1 MTNTLN
7 LTGTPI
13 HVEGL
18 WKRFGNFEA
27 VKDVTF
33 TAEAGSIT
41 ALLGP
46 SGSGKSTVLRMI
58 AGLEEPTAGR
68 IWMEG
73 EEHTFKTVQERRV
86 GFVFQHFA
94 LFRHMTVAQNVAFGL
109 SVRKQPKGEQ
119 RARVAELLELVQLSG
134 FRDRYPDQLSGG
146 QRQRV
151 ALARALAPEPKVLLL
166 DEPFGAL
173 DARVRQELRRWLDD
187 LHRELGVTSLLV
199 THDQDEALE
208 LANRVVVMHEGRVEQ
223 VGSPSEVYD
232 DPATPFVA
240 GFVGTANVLHGHVLD
255 GHVQFGAHRVAG
267 AAHLEEGT
275 GARAFVRPN
284 DVRLTAHENGNG
296 VRATVE
302 RIVTLGWIS
311 RIILRL
317 PDDQVLTAELPN
329 DEIGDL
335 GLGSTV
341 FVDLRRA
348 KAFSE
353 PESEGE
359 PDEASSEPVRALS
372 E

>member
-1 MTNTLN
+1 MAEIRLEH
-7 LTGTPI
+7 LT
-13 HVEGL
+13 
-18 WKRFGNFEA
+18 KRFGSLVA
-27 VKDVTF
+27 VDDLDLTI
-33 TAEAGSIT
+33 TDGSFV

-46 SGSGKSTVLRMI
+46 SGCGKTTTMNMI
-58 AGLEEPTAGR
+58 SGLERPTSGEIYFDDQPISRVDPGR
-68 IWMEG
+68 
-73 EEHTFKTVQERRV
+73 RNV
-86 GFVFQHFA
+86 GFVFQNYAIFT
-94 LFRHMTVAQNVAFGL
+94 HMRVYDNLAFGL
-109 SVRKQPKGEQ
+109 RVRKPKPSSEELD
-119 RARVAELLELVQLSG
+119 REVRRVAEIVGLTAALDRNAGRLSVN
-134 FRDRYPDQLSGG
+134 DMQK
-146 QRQRV
+146 V
-151 ALARALAPEPKVLLL
+151 ALGRSMIVNPAIFLL
-166 DEPFGAL
+166 DEPFSNL
-173 DARVRQELRRWLDD
+173 DAAFRAYMRAELKRIQD
-187 LHRELGVTSLLV
+187 EVGQTMVYV
-199 THDQDEALE
+199 THDQVEAMSMADHIAVMNLGVLQQYGTPAE
-208 LANRVVVMHEGRVEQ
+208 IYDSPANR
-223 VGSPSEVYD
+223 
-232 DPATPFVA
+232 FVA
-240 GFVGTANVLHGHVLD
+240 GFVGTANVLHGHVVD

-335 GLGSTV
+335 GLGSAV

-353 PESEGE
+353 PASESDADE
-359 PDEASSEPVRALS
+359 PSSEPVEALT